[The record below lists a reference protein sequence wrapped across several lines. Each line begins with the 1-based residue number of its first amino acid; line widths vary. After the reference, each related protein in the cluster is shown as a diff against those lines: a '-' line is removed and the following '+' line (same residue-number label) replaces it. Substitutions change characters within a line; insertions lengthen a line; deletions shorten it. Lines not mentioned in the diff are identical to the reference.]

1 MPIYSN
7 SFGLPCF
14 FCQPKGTVLSLF
26 LNFDPAED
34 PRLSRQNVEV
44 FPQLRRKVM
53 GLLGCWKVA
62 IHI

>member
-1 MPIYSN
+1 M
-7 SFGLPCF
+7 F
-14 FCQPKGTVLSLF
+14 FCQPKGTGFLNLF

-53 GLLGCWKVA
+53 GLFGVFGKWQSTFDNDISD
-62 IHI
+62 IH